1 MYRFLLTAAF
11 CFVCTSSSQGNGTGT
26 ARDNDTV
33 GNNGTPTPTGSSTF
47 PPQYPQSVTE
57 YYSSIDM
64 NAKDEELKSQLHAL
78 INPHK
83 VLTYDEV
90 KIIPS

>member
-1 MYRFLLTAAF
+1 MYRVLLIAAF
-11 CFVCTSSSQGNGTGT
+11 CFVCTPSCRGNGTDT
-26 ARDNDTV
+26 ARDHDTIENYDAV
-33 GNNGTPTPTGSSTF
+33 TPTCSSTF

-64 NAKDEELKSQLHAL
+64 NAKDEELKNQLHAL

-90 KIIPS
+90 KTIPS